1 MSILQYKNS
10 ELMTARLIDSE
21 AKNQGDAF
29 TFPNKGLDSSHGI
42 ARQKVD
48 QLKDKALLS
57 EILNDDF
64 AHCKD
69 IH

>member
-1 MSILQYKNS
+1 MSILSYRNS
-10 ELMTARLIDSE
+10 ELMNARFIASE
-21 AKNQGDAF
+21 ARNQGDNLTIA
-29 TFPNKGLDSSHGI
+29 NKGLDSSHGI

-48 QLKDKALLS
+48 QLKDEALLA

-69 IH
+69 IN